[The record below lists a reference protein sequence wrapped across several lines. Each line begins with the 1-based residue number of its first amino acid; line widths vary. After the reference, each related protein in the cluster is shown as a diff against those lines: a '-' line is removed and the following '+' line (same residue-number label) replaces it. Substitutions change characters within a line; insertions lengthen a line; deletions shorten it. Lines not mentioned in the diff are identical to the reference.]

1 MQTTIRT
8 KPTKY
13 RSLDAAACVRRY
25 LRGTWLAVGI
35 AIVLVLVTAGVF
47 LTHTQELSLWLYLFL
62 ILLILAGYTVVIG
75 LRAME
80 LYHILY
86 TDCDPVKFLE
96 ILQRLQKK
104 TKRARARNTL
114 HLQCALTL
122 SYLNDWDGAYREL
135 TQFRA
140 DRCRNR
146 NLKLSHLNLLGD
158 YCLAKDQ
165 KEDFEACRSQLLAL
179 TAEGNPREK
188 KLADEILMV
197 WDRRIA
203 CILQDREKE
212 RELLNQLLSQ
222 KRYLIQQVTWIFR
235 LAQLDLLEGER
246 INARERLKTV
256 REYGN
261 TLTLRAWAEEIW
273 NAQGFACEQEENQ
286 KETGEI
292 NNGNDTE

>member
-1 MQTTIRT
+1 M
-8 KPTKY
+8 
-13 RSLDAAACVRRY
+13 
-25 LRGTWLAVGI
+25 
-35 AIVLVLVTAGVF
+35 
-47 LTHTQELSLWLYLFL
+47 
-62 ILLILAGYTVVIG
+62 
-75 LRAME
+75 
-80 LYHILY
+80 
-86 TDCDPVKFLE
+86 
-96 ILQRLQKK
+96 
-104 TKRARARNTL
+104 
-114 HLQCALTL
+114 
-122 SYLNDWDGAYREL
+122 
-135 TQFRA
+135 
-140 DRCRNR
+140 
-146 NLKLSHLNLLGD
+146 GD
-158 YCLAKDQ
+158 YCLANDQ

-179 TAEGNPREK
+179 TAEGKPREK

-222 KRYLIQQVTWIFR
+222 KRYLIQQVTWTFR